1 MDIVEQLLTT
11 PLFKNVEPEDLFA
24 LADVMEHQHYE
35 PEIVLFNAGD
45 EGDAMYIIQAGL
57 VRVYTCDTQGDELT
71 LMHYG
76 TSQIFGEFSLL
87 DNEPRSASVSVVE
100 PTDVLILHRENFLD
114 FLLQRP
120 QVALAMMRNLSQRA
134 RYTTRYVEE
143 VMRWTKQLARGEYG
157 HTIEQLSESD
167 SEDHSDDIQGLITH
181 FLHMIHSVRL
191 REDELKKEVVRLR
204 VQIDQKKRET
214 DVQTITRS
222 TFFSSLKEQAKL
234 MRIETTL
241 SQARDDLSPD

>member
-1 MDIVEQLLTT
+1 MDTVEQLLTT
-11 PLFKNVEPEDLFA
+11 GLFA
-24 LADVMEHQHYE
+24 NVDVNDLSALTEVMEHQHYE
-35 PEIVLFNAGD
+35 PETVLFEAGD

-57 VRVYTCDTQGDELT
+57 VRVYTCDEQGDELT
-71 LMHYG
+71 LMHYRA
-76 TSQIFGEFSLL
+76 SQIFGEFSLL
-87 DNEPRSASVSVVE
+87 DNEPRSASVSTVE
-100 PTDVLILHRENFLD
+100 PTDVLSLHRENFLD

-143 VMRWTKQLARGEYG
+143 VMRWTKQLARGEYV
-157 HTIEQLSESD
+157 HAIEQLSTSD

-181 FLHMIHSVRL
+181 FLQMVQSVRH

-214 DVQTITRS
+214 AVQSITRS
-222 TFFSSLKEQAKL
+222 DFFARLKEQAKQ
-234 MRIETTL
+234 MRTETPIPQTKN
-241 SQARDDLSPD
+241 DL